1 MLVVALACA
10 LGPGL
15 DGHPVTKDIFGDE
28 LGGLLGNGVMIG
40 AVVAIGMTLL
50 FEAMNT
56 HRSRLNVT
64 LDMSSLQDLHDFLDR
79 LASRLGWNEA
89 STLRLRSAG
98 EETLASLMLQEDDI
112 EGPGSPRLIVIARP
126 QPTTVELEFIATT
139 RQENIE
145 DQLAY
150 LTDEEAVPTVDDL
163 SLRLL
168 RYHASAVRHQK
179 YQDVDIVTVQVDG
192 SS

>member
-1 MLVVALACA
+1 M
-10 LGPGL
+10 
-15 DGHPVTKDIFGDE
+15 
-28 LGGLLGNGVMIG
+28 
-40 AVVAIGMTLL
+40 
-50 FEAMNT
+50 
-56 HRSRLNVT
+56 
-64 LDMSSLQDLHDFLDR
+64 
-79 LASRLGWNEA
+79 
-89 STLRLRSAG
+89 
-98 EETLASLMLQEDDI
+98 
-112 EGPGSPRLIVIARP
+112 
-126 QPTTVELEFIATT
+126 ELEFIATT

>member
-1 MLVVALACA
+1 
-10 LGPGL
+10 
-15 DGHPVTKDIFGDE
+15 
-28 LGGLLGNGVMIG
+28 MIG

-50 FEAMNT
+50 LEAMST
-56 HRSRLNVT
+56 RRSRLDVT
-64 LDMSSLQDLHDFLDR
+64 LDMASLPDLHEFLDQ

-98 EETLASLMLQEDDI
+98 EETLASLLLQEDTI
-112 EGPGSPRLIVIARP
+112 ESSNSPRLIVAARP
-126 QPTTVELEFIATT
+126 QDTMVELEFIATT

-168 RYHASAVRHQK
+168 RYHTSAVRHQK
-179 YQDVDIVTVQVDG
+179 YQGVDIVTVQVDG
-192 SS
+192 SA

>member
-1 MLVVALACA
+1 MPDPTHDRKNPLLASEDWWA
-10 LGPGL
+10 VWLAG
-15 DGHPVTKDIFGDE
+15 
-28 LGGLLGNGVMIG
+28 GVMIG

-56 HRSRLNVT
+56 RRSRLNVT

-112 EGPGSPRLIVIARP
+112 EGPGSPRLIVIADHSLQRWSWS
-126 QPTTVELEFIATT
+126 
-139 RQENIE
+139 
-145 DQLAY
+145 
-150 LTDEEAVPTVDDL
+150 
-163 SLRLL
+163 SLRQ
-168 RYHASAVRHQK
+168 RVRK
-179 YQDVDIVTVQVDG
+179 T
-192 SS
+192 